1 MLKRLWFKSYL
12 QTIQNSVGSNLFR
25 NFYIEEDGEERDVFK
40 NGELSSAYYVSAILN
55 LFDQQKKPHA
65 TVSSATKDLLEHGWQ
80 ELKFSDAS
88 NLESGDVLRFEAQE
102 FPEEPGVLHEHLGF
116 FLAPD
121 LIISNSYKTGTPQSA
136 KLNIKDRQV
145 THVYRGQ
152 DQFQKLPQPEEKE

>member
-1 MLKRLWFKSYL
+1 MFKRLWLKSYL

-25 NFYIEEDGEERDVFK
+25 NFYIEDSGQERDVFQ

-65 TVSSATKDLLEHGWQ
+65 TVSSTVKDLLEHGWQ
-80 ELKFSDAS
+80 ELKFSAQSD
-88 NLESGDVLRFEAQE
+88 LESGDILRFKEQE

-116 FLAPD
+116 FIGPNQL
-121 LIISNSYKTGTPQSA
+121 ISNSYKTRTPQSA
-136 KLNIKDRQV
+136 KLNLEERKI

-152 DQFQKLPQPEEKE
+152 EQINQLSQPEEK